1 MNNQR
6 TFVILLVGVLVLGGF
21 VYYINVNPDV
31 LKEPS
36 SATAAPLPE
45 KLLDTLPENVASFSV
60 IDRVKGITFTAV
72 VNEKGVWQIKEPQQG
87 DADSVRLNTAVSTL
101 TSLYPS
107 RTFTE
112 SVNLTEFGILKPD
125 YVVEVKQKNGATLKM
140 EVGKKDAT
148 ASGYYVR
155 KEGAQNASLVPTA
168 ALDGVL
174 NLPSSPPI
182 APPTVLP
189 TLPGPLPSV
198 STPALRQPDAVPTA
212 TYAP

>member
-6 TFVILLVGVLVLGGF
+6 TFVILLVGILVLGGF

-45 KLLDTLPENVASFSV
+45 KLLNTLPENVSSLSV
-60 IDRVKGITFTAV
+60 IDRVKGITFTAA

-87 DADSVRLNTAVSTL
+87 DADSARINSAVSTL
-101 TSLYPS
+101 TSLYPT

-125 YVVEVKQKNGATLKM
+125 YVVEIKQKNGAALKM

-155 KEGAQNASLVPTA
+155 KEGAQNAVLIPTA
-168 ALDGVL
+168 ALDSVL
-174 NLPSSPPI
+174 SLPSSPPL
-182 APPTVLP
+182 ATPTVLP

-198 STPALRQPDAVPTA
+198 STPVPTA

>member
-6 TFVILLVGVLVLGGF
+6 TFVILLVGAIVLGGF
-21 VYYINVNPDV
+21 VYYFNVNPDA
-31 LKEPS
+31 LKVPS
-36 SATAAPLPE
+36 SATAEALPV
-45 KLLDTLPENVASFSV
+45 KLLDTLPENVAGFSV

-72 VNEKGVWQIKEPQQG
+72 VNDKGGWQIKEPQQG
-87 DADSVRLNTAVSTL
+87 DADSVRINTAVSTL

-107 RTFTE
+107 RTFPE

-125 YVVEVKQKNGATLKM
+125 YIIEVKQKNSATLKL

-148 ASGYYVR
+148 SAGYFVR
-155 KEGAQNASLVPTA
+155 KEGAQNAALIPVA

-174 NLPSSPPI
+174 SLPSSPPI
-182 APPTVLP
+182 ATPTATVSGVP

-198 STPALRQPDAVPTA
+198 STPVPT
-212 TYAP
+212 YSP

>member
-6 TFVILLVGVLVLGGF
+6 TFVILLVGILVLGGF
-21 VYYINVNPDV
+21 VYYINVNPEV
-31 LKEPS
+31 LKVPT
-36 SATAAPLPE
+36 SATAESLPV

-60 IDRVKGITFTAV
+60 IDRIKGITFTAA
-72 VNEKGVWQIKEPQQG
+72 VNEKGVWQIKEPQPG
-87 DADSVRLNTAVSTL
+87 DADSVRINSAVSTL
-101 TSLYPS
+101 TALYPT

-125 YVVEVKQKNGATLKM
+125 YVVEVKQKNGAMLKL

-155 KEGAQNASLVPTA
+155 KEGAQNAALIPTA
-168 ALDGVL
+168 ALDSVL
-174 NLPSSPPI
+174 SLPSSPPI
-182 APPTVLP
+182 ATPTATVSGVP

-198 STPALRQPDAVPTA
+198 STPVPTA

>member
-6 TFVILLVGVLVLGGF
+6 TFVILLVGILVLGGF
-21 VYYINVNPDV
+21 VYYINVNPEV
-31 LKEPS
+31 LKVPS
-36 SATAAPLPE
+36 SATAEPLPE

-60 IDRVKGITFTAV
+60 MDRVKGITFTAV

-87 DADSVRLNTAVSTL
+87 DADTVKINSSVSTL
-101 TSLYPS
+101 TSLYPM

-125 YVVEVKQKNGATLKM
+125 YVIEIKQKNGATLKM

-155 KEGAQNASLVPTA
+155 KEGAQNAVLIPTA
-168 ALDGVL
+168 ALDAVL
-174 NLPSSPPI
+174 SLPSSPPI
-182 APPTVLP
+182 ATPTVLP

-198 STPALRQPDAVPTA
+198 STPVPTA